1 MILLKAVTNHPPV
14 EPKPKARLA
23 VGCLAPPADAPDLSI
38 ERDVIGI
45 ACDATRIDFSCRLML
60 RRHPLGMML
69 RGLAC
74 ESWRAT
80 IMIAISVRTFGPH
93 FIRRFSARAIRRDK
107 INS

>member
-1 MILLKAVTNHPPV
+1 MAISEKLVALFLIALVVLLFLRMILLKAVTDHPPV

-74 ESWRAT
+74 
-80 IMIAISVRTFGPH
+80 GG
-93 FIRRFSARAIRRDK
+93 
-107 INS
+107 

>member
-1 MILLKAVTNHPPV
+1 MLVSVHHPGASKHKAHLSG
-14 EPKPKARLA
+14 RLA
-23 VGCLAPPADAPDLSI
+23 TSTYAPDLPI
-38 ERDVIGI
+38 ERDVVGI
-45 ACDATRIDFSCRLML
+45 ARDATRIGFGCRLML